1 MKQSLAVTAVLLSLS
16 LLGCGG
22 PVSEPTMEPEAVS
35 ESGESSTVSQF
46 DTCTG
51 YVACSTLEN
60 KRCFIEGEA
69 QPCCVGGTSLSEI
82 YCRYTDGRLTF
93 QY

>member
-1 MKQSLAVTAVLLSLS
+1 MKRSLAVTAVLLSLS

-35 ESGESSTVSQF
+35 EGGESSTVSQF
-46 DTCTG
+46 ASCTG
-51 YVACSTLEN
+51 LSACSTLVG
-60 KRCFIEGEA
+60 KRCFNEGEA
-69 QPCCVGGTSLSEI
+69 QPCCAGTDVSEV
-82 YCRYTDGRLTF
+82 YCRYSDGRLTF